1 MIKIFFMKKFFLLL
15 IFSLTFVSKGHAE
28 SVYDFLK
35 KEYEYE
41 RNFKRLNIYAHNSH
55 PNKQIKVLKLEAMLK
70 GCGNLDWDNP
80 DRVYK
85 INTLI
90 SPQSD
95 RQIVISAY
103 FPQSAKKRCY
113 RLWAEFQTTSQSSSS
128 NKKKSTNVY
137 DLLEQ
142 QKKKK
147 SKQSGSRSLLEK
159 LLGNN

>member
-1 MIKIFFMKKFFLLL
+1 MKKFFLLI
-15 IFSLTFVSKGHAE
+15 IFSLTFVSKGYAE

-35 KEYEYE
+35 KEYEYN
-41 RNFKRLNIYAHNSH
+41 RYGNFLNIYAHNSH
-55 PNKQIKVLKLEAMLK
+55 SSKIIYVTKLEVMFQK
-70 GCGNLDWDNP
+70 CDSVSDNGWNNP
-80 DRVYK
+80 DRVFN
-85 INTLI
+85 INRTVY
-90 SPQSD
+90 PRSD
-95 RQIVISAY
+95 NHITVNAR
-103 FPQSAKKRCY
+103 FPESAKSRCY
-113 RLWAEFQTTSQSSSS
+113 RLWAEFKKSSQSSSS